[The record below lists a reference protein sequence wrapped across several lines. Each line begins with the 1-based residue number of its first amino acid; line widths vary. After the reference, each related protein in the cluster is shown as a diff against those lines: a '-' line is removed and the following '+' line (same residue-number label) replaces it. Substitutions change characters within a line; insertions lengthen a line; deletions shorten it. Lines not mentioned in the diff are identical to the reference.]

1 MPPGPEGD
9 ALARSLLDKAWPRY
23 PSLIP
28 VLPSLARSSEESA
41 RELFDAD
48 TAVLAS
54 GDAPVQVKLI
64 LIVGQFDNNAYSIP
78 PLDGEP
84 ATTVMT
90 VENTA
95 FRRVLAHELAH
106 AIHFQLAGVTNA
118 FGAPVGETM
127 FLEGLAMRT
136 AQRAEPGRI
145 DADYAA
151 MPGDTKWMPR
161 CAANKDRIIRRILP
175 DLDKSGSDVAMKYTF
190 GKGNTGMQREVYCAA
205 WFAFDT
211 LLDQGHTLPELARI
225 PEEKM
230 VETMRT
236 ALTAKR

>member
-1 MPPGPEGD
+1 M
-9 ALARSLLDKAWPRY
+9 ARSLLDKAWPRY

-48 TAVLAS
+48 NSILAS
-54 GDAPVQVKLI
+54 GDAPIQVKLI

-78 PLDGEP
+78 PIDGKP
-84 ATTVMT
+84 ATTVMS

-127 FLEGLAMRT
+127 FVEGLAMRT

-161 CAANKDRIIRRILP
+161 CAANKDRIIRGILP
-175 DLDKSGSDVAMKYTF
+175 DLDKSGADVAMKYTF
-190 GKGNTGMQREVYCAA
+190 GKGNTGLQREVYCAA

-236 ALTAKR
+236 ALTPASRR